1 MVHSGVEHSQAQN
14 HGGHRY
20 RAPDGARANASTIVR
35 EGRIVRV
42 AVRTLPAVV
51 RPVQPEQ
58 VRTDRGHEVAHD
70 DQLLGA
76 LGVDVQ
82 NRDLAHHR

>member
-14 HGGHRY
+14 NGGHHY
-20 RAPDGARANASTIVR
+20 RPPDGAGSCRTIVR
-35 EGRIVRV
+35 EGRIVRI
-42 AVRTLPAVV
+42 AIRALPTVV
-51 RPVQPEQ
+51 RPVQAEQ

-82 NRDLAHHR
+82 NRYLAHHR